1 MLHWTPSSSAESGR
15 RSSLS
20 VLIPITAAVV
30 TCLVGVCI
38 YCLVHAGKGL
48 GQGEQCLGQRGHTG
62 LRSQAGRMAAALPR
76 VGQPLWGHRQGM
88 APRACCPAG
97 STGSV
102 LGSSHVCTTA
112 AQAGPALGGKQ
123 RCPVG
128 PVWLPCRGPQTLQ
141 PGSSRHDMSCR
152 TRSAAAPAL
161 TPESS
166 LQGRSAPLT
175 VAFSVP
181 FSI

>member
-1 MLHWTPSSSAESGR
+1 MFALLQPKPGQLFSSR
-15 RSSLS
+15 
-20 VLIPITAAVV
+20 
-30 TCLVGVCI
+30 
-38 YCLVHAGKGL
+38 K
-48 GQGEQCLGQRGHTG
+48 QG
-62 LRSQAGRMAAALPR
+62 
-76 VGQPLWGHRQGM
+76 
-88 APRACCPAG
+88 
-97 STGSV
+97 
-102 LGSSHVCTTA
+102 
-112 AQAGPALGGKQ
+112 
-123 RCPVG
+123 CPVG
-128 PVWLPCRGPQTLQ
+128 PVWLPCRGPQPLQ